1 MLTLCHKPIVRFC
14 NNVYRVFIIHSLSVV
29 LQCEKNGLD
38 TFCSGIS
45 AGRRYLS
52 INSVKRGI
60 VPDRNVLLKGICWTM
75 PRAPWW
81 VLKFAGEQPNA
92 EVGGEGG
99 TERKYKWIREKII
112 QRCLSSLPAEKKKT
126 KNRWQVCEVTGKDVA
141 WRNTFFYN
149 STTTK
154 NKGKLLLLLW
164 GTEREEPGREIIWLA
179 KGKIG
184 TRWGER
190 KRWGF
195 LVTLTVTSLRQ
206 WRSLGECRR
215 LHSLPISLSWSQ
227 PWGSFVCLF
236 LFFPPF
242 F

>member
-1 MLTLCHKPIVRFC
+1 MGVKICWRAT
-14 NNVYRVFIIHSLSVV
+14 
-29 LQCEKNGLD
+29 
-38 TFCSGIS
+38 
-45 AGRRYLS
+45 
-52 INSVKRGI
+52 KRG
-60 VPDRNVLLKGICWTM
+60 GW
-75 PRAPWW
+75 
-81 VLKFAGEQPNA
+81 
-92 EVGGEGG
+92 GEGG